1 MKPSCRSGSDGVK
14 RRLALLLCALGL
26 GGGAPLRADAVSLQ
40 NCGVTHDYPQ
50 PPQRVLVYANP
61 ALENLLAL
69 GLAGRAIGVVGYDRA
84 RDPAPTDDALQAPT
98 SPAPPTA
105 EALLLMRPDFVY
117 SASYYWLHSPE
128 TPDRALLAAWGIGTY
143 LSPGACSGQ
152 QSAIAAA
159 LTFEDI
165 FTELRELARIFNVSR
180 AGEVLVER
188 LRGQLRALEPQR
200 AQLPHLRLLWWYAG
214 AQTPYVAGCCGAPGL
229 LSRSVGS
236 ENLFGDRPELW
247 PTVSWEVIA
256 ARDPDAI
263 VLGDLPRGG
272 LGDSAADKIAFLEHH
287 PLTATLRAVRQR
299 RYVILPGYDMDP
311 SARTVAALGRLIRG
325 LAALPPQA
333 PTFSNKE
340 P

>member
-1 MKPSCRSGSDGVK
+1 MKRS
-14 RRLALLLCALGL
+14 LYLLLCALGL
-26 GGGAPLRADAVSLQ
+26 GWGVPLHAYAVSLH
-40 NCGVTHDYPQ
+40 NCGAMRDYPQ

-69 GLAGRAIGVVGYDRA
+69 GLAGRAIGVVGYDRT
-84 RDPAPTDDALQAPT
+84 RDPAPTASADTLRAPAG
-98 SPAPPTA
+98 PAPPTA

-128 TPDRALLAAWGIGTY
+128 TPDRARLAEWGIDTY

-165 FTELRELARIFNVSR
+165 FTELRELARIFNAGR
-180 AGEVLVER
+180 AGEVLIAR
-188 LRGQLRALEPQR
+188 LREQLKALEPQR
-200 AQLPHLRLLWWYAG
+200 APLPHRRLLWWYAG
-214 AQTPYVAGCCGAPGL
+214 TQTPYVAGCCGAPGL

-236 ENLFGDRPELW
+236 ENLFGDLPERW
-247 PTVSWEVIA
+247 PTVSWEIIA

-272 LGDSAADKIAFLEHH
+272 FGDSAADKIAFLEHH

-325 LAALPPQA
+325 LAALPPQT
-333 PTFSNKE
+333 PTLSNKE

>member
-1 MKPSCRSGSDGVK
+1 MKRS
-14 RRLALLLCALGL
+14 LYPLLCALGL
-26 GGGAPLRADAVSLQ
+26 GGGVPWHAEAVGLQ
-40 NCGVTHDYPQ
+40 NCGVTRDYPQ

-84 RDPAPTDDALQAPT
+84 RDPAPTAPADALRAPA

-128 TPDRALLAAWGIGTY
+128 TPDRARLEEWGIGTY

-165 FTELRELARIFNVSR
+165 FSELRELARIFNVSR
-180 AGEVLVER
+180 GGEAPIAR
-188 LRGQLRALEPQR
+188 LRGQLQAFEAQR
-200 AQLPHLRLLWWYAG
+200 APLPHLRLLWWYAG
-214 AQTPYVAGCCGAPGL
+214 TQTPYVAGCCGAPGL
-229 LSRSVGS
+229 LSRSIGS

-272 LGDSAADKIAFLEHH
+272 FGDSAADKIAFLEHH

-333 PTFSNKE
+333 ATFSNKE

>member
-1 MKPSCRSGSDGVK
+1 MRCGCPSARRAHGGSVAADAAGFC
-14 RRLALLLCALGL
+14 LFGQLLLA
-26 GGGAPLRADAVSLQ
+26 A
-40 NCGVTHDYPQ
+40 Q
-50 PPQRVLVYANP
+50 PGNA
-61 ALENLLAL
+61 
-69 GLAGRAIGVVGYDRA
+69 DRA
-84 RDPAPTDDALQAPT
+84 RL
-98 SPAPPTA
+98 A
-105 EALLLMRPDFVY
+105 E
-117 SASYYWLHSPE
+117 
-128 TPDRALLAAWGIGTY
+128 WGIGTY

-180 AGEVLVER
+180 AGEAPIAR
-188 LRGQLRALEPQR
+188 LRGQLQAFEAQR
-200 AQLPHLRLLWWYAG
+200 APLPHLRLLWWYAG
-214 AQTPYVAGCCGAPGL
+214 TQTPYVAGCCGAPGL

-272 LGDSAADKIAFLEHH
+272 FGDSAADKIAFLEHH

-325 LAALPPQA
+325 LEALPPQT

>member
-1 MKPSCRSGSDGVK
+1 MTAR
-14 RRLALLLCALGL
+14 
-26 GGGAPLRADAVSLQ
+26 
-40 NCGVTHDYPQ
+40 
-50 PPQRVLVYANP
+50 
-61 ALENLLAL
+61 
-69 GLAGRAIGVVGYDRA
+69 
-84 RDPAPTDDALQAPT
+84 RDPTPTAPAEALRVPA

-128 TPDRALLAAWGIGTY
+128 TPDRARLAEWGIGTY

-180 AGEVLVER
+180 AGEALIER

-200 AQLPHLRLLWWYAG
+200 AQLPHWRLLWWYAG

-236 ENLFGDRPELW
+236 ENLFGDLPELW
-247 PTVSWEVIA
+247 PTVSWEIIA

-272 LGDSAADKIAFLEHH
+272 FGDSAADKIAFLEHH

-325 LAALPPQA
+325 LAALSPQA
-333 PTFSNKE
+333 PTLSNKE

>member
-1 MKPSCRSGSDGVK
+1 MK
-14 RRLALLLCALGL
+14 RRLCLLLCALGL
-26 GGGAPLRADAVSLQ
+26 GGGVPLRADSVSLQ
-40 NCGVTHDYPQ
+40 NCGVTRDYPQ

-69 GLAGRAIGVVGYDRA
+69 GLAARAIGVVGYDRM
-84 RDPAPTDDALQAPT
+84 RDPA
-98 SPAPPTA
+98 PTA

-128 TPDRALLAAWGIGTY
+128 TPDRTRLAEWGIGTY

-180 AGEVLVER
+180 GGEALIAR
-188 LRGQLRALEPQR
+188 LRGQLQAFEAQR
-200 AQLPHLRLLWWYAG
+200 APLPHLRLLWWYAG
-214 AQTPYVAGCCGAPGL
+214 TQTPYVAGCCGAPGL

-272 LGDSAADKIAFLEHH
+272 FGDSAADKIAFLEHH

-333 PTFSNKE
+333 ATFSNKE

>member
-1 MKPSCRSGSDGVK
+1 MKRS
-14 RRLALLLCALGL
+14 LYPLLCALGL
-26 GGGAPLRADAVSLQ
+26 GGGVPLHAEAVGLQ
-40 NCGVTHDYPQ
+40 NCGVMRDYPQ

-84 RDPAPTDDALQAPT
+84 RDPAPTASVDALRVPV

-128 TPDRALLAAWGIGTY
+128 TPDRARLAEWGIGTY

-180 AGEVLVER
+180 AGEAPIAR
-188 LRGQLRALEPQR
+188 LRGQLQAFEARRA
-200 AQLPHLRLLWWYAG
+200 PHLRLLWWYAG
-214 AQTPYVAGCCGAPGL
+214 TQTPYVAGCCGAPGL

-272 LGDSAADKIAFLEHH
+272 FGDSAADKIAFLEHH

-325 LAALPPQA
+325 LEALPPQTPA
-333 PTFSNKE
+333 FSNKE

>member
-1 MKPSCRSGSDGVK
+1 MP
-14 RRLALLLCALGL
+14 LLLCALGL
-26 GGGAPLRADAVSLQ
+26 GGSAPLRADAVSLQ
-40 NCGVTHDYPQ
+40 NCGVTRDYPQ

-61 ALENLLAL
+61 ALENLMAL
-69 GLAGRAIGVVGYDRA
+69 GLAGRAIGVVGYDRT
-84 RDPAPTDDALQAPT
+84 RDPVPTASAETLQAPT

-128 TPDRALLAAWGIGTY
+128 TPDRARLAEWGIGTY

-165 FTELRELARIFNVSR
+165 FTELRELARIFNVSS
-180 AGEVLVER
+180 AGEALVAR
-188 LRGQLRALEPQR
+188 LRGQLRAFEAQR
-200 AQLPHLRLLWWYAG
+200 APLPHLRLLWWYAG

-247 PTVSWEVIA
+247 PTVSWGGYRRPRSGCDRAWRSA
-256 ARDPDAI
+256 ARR
-263 VLGDLPRGG
+263 PR
-272 LGDSAADKIAFLEHH
+272 
-287 PLTATLRAVRQR
+287 RQR
-299 RYVILPGYDMDP
+299 
-311 SARTVAALGRLIRG
+311 GR
-325 LAALPPQA
+325 
-333 PTFSNKE
+333 
-340 P
+340 

>member
-1 MKPSCRSGSDGVK
+1 MKHSFYS
-14 RRLALLLCALGL
+14 LLYALGL
-26 GGGAPLRADAVSLQ
+26 MWGVSLPANAVSLH
-40 NCGVTHDYPQ
+40 NCGAMRDYPQ
-50 PPQRVLVYANP
+50 APQRVLVYANP

-69 GLAGRAIGVVGYDRA
+69 GLVDRAIGVVGYDRA
-84 RDPAPTDDALQAPT
+84 RDPAPTVSADALRAPI

-128 TPDRALLAAWGIGTY
+128 TPDRARLEEWGIGTY

-165 FTELRELARIFNVSR
+165 FSELRELARIFNASR
-180 AGEVLVER
+180 AGEALIAR
-188 LRGQLRALEPQR
+188 LRGQLRALEAQR

-229 LSRSVGS
+229 LSRGVGS
-236 ENLFGDRPELW
+236 ENLFGDLPELW

-287 PLTATLRAVRQR
+287 PLTARLRAVRQR

-325 LAALPPQA
+325 LAALPPQV